1 MAGGMNRGV
10 PPETILRHAM
20 REKQQEIEALQS
32 EIERLQSE
40 IAWRDEAIAA
50 FKSWQSKMASYKCDY
65 WLTEGLKLM
74 EEQPEEPRF
83 RALRR
88 LVINSGKF
96 CAHFRQAEEFY
107 NLVRKDREKLK
118 EE

>member
-65 WLTEGLKLM
+65 WLTEGLKLFPPGRGVL
-74 EEQPEEPRF
+74 QPGAQRPGKTE
-83 RALRR
+83 RR
-88 LVINSGKF
+88 I
-96 CAHFRQAEEFY
+96 
-107 NLVRKDREKLK
+107 REKK
-118 EE
+118 RWNME